1 MTVLGDYELL
11 TRLASGGM
19 AEVFVARSR
28 VNGDIVI
35 VKQMLQKFVNNPEFV
50 EMFLDEGRVISQLSH
65 PNVVSMRSFGFHDD
79 LPYLAM
85 EYLHG
90 VDLRTLMRTLALRRR
105 MMPIEAVI
113 YIISCICAG
122 LHHAHNAHTID
133 NRPMDIIHRD
143 VSPQNVVI
151 TFDGG
156 VKLIDFGIAK
166 ARGRSHETRSGA
178 LKGKVP
184 YMSPEQVR
192 SGKIDRRTD
201 VYAVGVMLYELIVGR
216 RPYVGNKANG
226 LDEFGLMMAIV
237 NHDIVPASAVRA
249 GLHPKLNAV
258 IMKALEVQ
266 AADRYQ
272 SADELRNALVAVAQE
287 LDMVATPEQ
296 LAGLMVRTLGQ
307 RISWAEAARSNERIV
322 EQVSSLEHCKTTVD
336 ERHDPLTVDPSEVAP
351 ELRLKTGEAQRPGK
365 PNVTDVS
372 AQSSPVVD
380 KVVDANVTRLK
391 FRRPI
396 DSGFRWGR
404 LLDGI
409 EGVVEIDFSNSPEL
423 TSVSTSSAA
432 DAVRRLGSE
441 VSEIRLI
448 AAPISLATQLEQRC
462 TILSV
467 AASGRCT
474 NCNEPRSVVISPEEL
489 RSRLAHGSAIRCPRC
504 GTSLDLALPPVPAP
518 DVVARG
524 PVTAPAPVATPEP
537 PPPAPLPLPEPAI
550 TPVATARPSLISRER
565 VRKIA
570 PIAAGAIAAIAVGV
584 VLARSTSSTPKPAPP
599 RPPAGAGKSWQDGD
613 LLIAEA
619 KATGAT
625 EASAVASARARAIRV
640 LIASIETAVPPP
652 PRSALSRATDLEVV
666 ANVEAQL
673 GGEIQF
679 RSQVSTSAAQSSGFE
694 ATSRYALSRGDFD
707 RAVKFYRA
715 ERDAWGMRLRNAPPS
730 LRPGVIVIGGPGP
743 GGVTVGDRIVS
754 ANREPVL
761 SVEMISDE
769 LAMKPTIE
777 VVSEQQRPLTLGS
790 RD

>member
-1 MTVLGDYELL
+1 MATVLGDYELL

-19 AEVFVARSR
+19 AEVYVARSR

-65 PNVVSMRSFGFHDD
+65 SNVVSMRSFGFHDD

-113 YIISCICAG
+113 YIIACICAG

-266 AADRYQ
+266 ASDRYQ
-272 SADELRNALVAVAQE
+272 SADELRNALISVAQE
-287 LDMVATPEQ
+287 LNLVATAEQ
-296 LAGLMVRTLGQ
+296 LAGLMIRTLGQ

-322 EQVSSLEHCKTTVD
+322 EQVSSIEHCKTTVD

-351 ELRLKTGEAQRPGK
+351 ELRLKTGEAQRPSK

-372 AQSSPVVD
+372 AQSSPAVD

-396 DSGFRWGR
+396 DSSFRWGR

-409 EGVVEIDFSNSPEL
+409 EGVVEIDFSNSHEL
-423 TSVSTSSAA
+423 TAVSMSSAA
-432 DAVRRLGSE
+432 EAVRGLGSE

-448 AAPISLATQLEQRC
+448 AAPIPLASQLEQRC
-462 TILSV
+462 TIVSV
-467 AASGRCT
+467 AASGQCT
-474 NCNEPRSVVISPEEL
+474 NCNVPRAVMISPDEL
-489 RSRLAHGSAIRCPRC
+489 RTRLANGSAIRCPQC
-504 GTSLDLALPPVPAP
+504 GTSLELALPAP
-518 DVVARG
+518 PPPPLAPEPARG
-524 PVTAPAPVATPEP
+524 PVTAPAPVATAESLHP
-537 PPPAPLPLPEPAI
+537 PPPAE
-550 TPVATARPSLISRER
+550 PVAVPVTAARPVFTSHHK
-565 VRKIA
+565 KIA
-570 PIAAGAIAAIAVGV
+570 GLALGAVAAISLGV
-584 VLARSTSSTPKPAPP
+584 WLARSTSPDPAPP
-599 RPPAGAGKSWQDGD
+599 NRPRVEGKSWKDGD

-619 KATGAT
+619 KATGSS
-625 EASAVASARARAIRV
+625 EASAVAAARVKAIRV
-640 LIASIETAVPPP
+640 LISSIEASLQPPP
-652 PRSALSRATDLEVV
+652 KSSAPRATDVEIV

-673 GGEIQF
+673 GDQIQF
-679 RSQVSTSAAQSSGFE
+679 RSQFATSSAQSGGFE
-694 ATSRYALSRGDFD
+694 ATSRYALSRADFD
-707 RAVKFYRA
+707 RAVKFYRS
-715 ERDAWGMRLRNAPPS
+715 ERDAWGMRIRNAPPS
-730 LRPGVIVIGGPGP
+730 LRPGVIVVGGPGP
-743 GGVTVGDRIVS
+743 GGVSVGDRIV
-754 ANREPVL
+754 AADREPLL
-761 SVEMISDE
+761 SVGAISDA
-769 LAMKPTIE
+769 LAAKPTIE
-777 VVSEQQRPLTLGS
+777 LVIEQQRPVTLRS
-790 RD
+790 RP